1 MEIIESVDDLQAFVP
16 LKTFEGRTFRRDL
29 LAYYTAL
36 NLYGVGGA
44 EPYLPK
50 IKDVATFEEQA
61 DEAGVLNC
69 YVGVVKNSRAALIPT
84 DKETIK
90 KLCEVKDNE
99 RNGAPF

>member
-1 MEIIESVDDLQAFVP
+1 MEIIESVDDLATFVS
-16 LKTFEGRTFRRDL
+16 LKSFEGRTFRRDL

-36 NLYGVGGA
+36 NLFGAGGA

-50 IKDVATFEEQA
+50 CKDLATFEEQT
-61 DEAGVLNC
+61 DKAGVLNF

-90 KLCEVKDNE
+90 KLCEIKDNE